1 MSQDE
6 LAGPNLRFLVEQV
19 TRQYQDLKVDLRV
32 EMATLRGELRREAEQ
47 ADRHFVSFMDESDRR
62 LVLMEEQL
70 LAIQKFKWMA
80 LGITSATVLDVEV
93 LLNLSSLHV

>member
-1 MSQDE
+1 MSDE

-19 TRQYQDLKVDLRV
+19 TRQYQDLKVDIRV
-32 EMATLRGELRREAEQ
+32 EMSTLRAEIRRESDQ
-47 ADRHFVSFMDESDRR
+47 ADKHFVSFMDESDRR
-62 LVLMEEQL
+62 FALMEEQL

-80 LGITSATVLDVEV
+80 LGITSATVLVVEI